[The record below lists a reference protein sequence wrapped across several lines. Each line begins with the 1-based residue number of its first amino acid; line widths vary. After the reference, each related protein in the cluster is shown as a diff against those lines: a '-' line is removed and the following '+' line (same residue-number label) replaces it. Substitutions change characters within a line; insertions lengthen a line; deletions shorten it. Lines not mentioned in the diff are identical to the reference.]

1 MTLSGVQALG
11 VLAVA
16 CGVFLRWGC
25 IRDESSPSAG
35 TAGSQGER
43 TGGARTASG
52 ACRDCEDV
60 R

>member
-1 MTLSGVQALG
+1 MSDALYF
-11 VLAVA
+11 LLLIAA
-16 CGVFLRWGC
+16 CTVFLRWGC

-52 ACRDCEDV
+52 ACRHCEEV